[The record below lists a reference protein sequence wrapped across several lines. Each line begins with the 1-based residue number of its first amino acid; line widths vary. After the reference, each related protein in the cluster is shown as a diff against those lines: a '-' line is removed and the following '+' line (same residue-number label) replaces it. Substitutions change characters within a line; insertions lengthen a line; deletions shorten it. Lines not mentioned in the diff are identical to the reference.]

1 MNVICMSKGMII
13 NKAMKKNKEKASR
26 LSIDG
31 IVQSSIFPVNVTRTM
46 DQECT
51 TMKWLHMFKVRGNV
65 MKNKV

>member
-31 IVQSSIFPVNVTRTM
+31 IVQSSIFPVNVTRTV
-46 DQECT
+46 D
-51 TMKWLHMFKVRGNV
+51 
-65 MKNKV
+65 